1 MAQHMLGTIK
11 TFLIEFDSSL
21 SNSKAEALAW
31 TGLKRGIDGD
41 DQSQI
46 DAQTGLV
53 VDPITGANE
62 STVAWTNLS
71 EAQRL
76 SINQYKNNYMQN
88 TQPCQQQ

>member
-21 SNSKAEALAW
+21 SNSEVEPLAW

-71 EAQRL
+71 EAHRL
-76 SINQYKNNYMQN
+76 SINQYKNNYMHN
-88 TQPCQQQ
+88 TQPFQQQ

>member
-1 MAQHMLGTIK
+1 MLGTIK

-21 SNSKAEALAW
+21 SNSEVEPLAW